1 MVTQKAEIILKAMN
15 AYQEF
20 VLKVIGWMLGIRGEA
35 KIVYI
40 HFDEDEDEV
49 EPTINDIVKNNEE
62 DETNRVSTQTTNR
75 MESGE

>member
-1 MVTQKAEIILKAMN
+1 MVTPKAEIIVKAMN
-15 AYQEF
+15 AYQAF
-20 VLKVIGWMLGIRGEA
+20 VLKIIGWMIGIKGEA

-40 HFDEDEDEV
+40 QFDEDEI

-62 DETNRVSTQTTNR
+62 DEMNSVRQQTTNR

>member
-1 MVTQKAEIILKAMN
+1 MTPKPELIVKAMN

-20 VLKVIGWMLGIRGEA
+20 VLKIIGWMIGIRGEA

-40 HFDEDEDEV
+40 HFDEDEV
-49 EPTINDIVKNNEE
+49 EPTINDIVKNNDE
-62 DETNRVSTQTTNR
+62 DAMNRVSTQTTNR